1 MFEKII
7 KMTSRF
13 FAVIIM
19 FLLADGFYLS
29 QKGFQWLDGRVVL
42 VKAAQASESE
52 KESLDTSAF
61 SVEEQHVLGSRDAPV
76 AIYEFSSLSC
86 THCADF
92 HLDLL
97 PRLKKDFVDG
107 GKVKVVFVDFPID
120 RKSMQAAMLAR
131 CMPEDKYFDFLT
143 LLFKKQ
149 LTWGMSFKTE
159 KLLSGYAEM
168 EGLSPEEAKACMNDD
183 TVASEIMYNRQQAM
197 ERLGLQATPSFLV
210 RDADGDVLFTGVPDY
225 EKLSDLLNKKNSG

>member
-13 FAVIIM
+13 FAVIVM

-42 VKAAQASESE
+42 VKAAQASEGE
-52 KESLDTSAF
+52 KEPLDTSAF

-76 AIYEFSSLSC
+76 AVYEFSSLGC

-120 RKSMQAAMLAR
+120 KKSMQAAMLAR
-131 CMPEDKYFDFLT
+131 CMPEDKYFDFLS

-159 KLLSGYAEM
+159 KLLSGYAEI

-183 TVASEIMYNRQQAM
+183 AVAAEIMYNRQQAM
-197 ERLGLQATPSFLV
+197 EKLGLQATPSFLV
-210 RDADGDVLFTGVPDY
+210 RDAGGDVLFTGVPDY
-225 EKLSDLLNKKNSG
+225 EKLSDLLNKKISG